1 MYHHSRATVCGTRT
15 SLVHTKTAYRRTSA
29 PIHCRFSLFLNDHY
43 PSPFLIRSIGDPA
56 VDPKIGSFR
65 PVPNHNYI
73 RTAHAS
79 GYLPSTHTHHSRTPH
94 LRSRPRPRPRCRTR
108 RHLRHRLPPGCSSRR
123 RTCCSQRPHQTSPA
137 QGRPQLRRMRRHV
150 PRHNERYSRR
160 VGSLPRL
167 PRQRR
172 IHRHPP
178 PQHRN
183 RHPRPARTHA
193 LPHGGIADRQG
204 PPENLALQGRAHH
217 RPQLC
222 CVHLG
227 SGRGYHL
234 RLG

>member
-1 MYHHSRATVCGTRT
+1 MHRHSRATVCGTRT

-29 PIHCRFSLFLNDHY
+29 PIHCRFSLFLNALL
-43 PSPFLIRSIGDPA
+43 SPFLIRSIGDPA

-108 RHLRHRLPPGCSSRR
+108 HLRGE
-123 RTCCSQRPHQTSPA
+123 RTACRPRCRTRSEPAARHQDRAA
-137 QGRPQLRRMRRHV
+137 QGRSQLRRMRRQLPWHHECH
-150 PRHNERYSRR
+150 PRR
-160 VGSLPRL
+160 VGGLPRL

-172 IHRHPP
+172 IHRHSP

-183 RHPRPARTHA
+183 RHPRPAGAHA
-193 LPHGGIADRQG
+193 LPHGGIADRQE
-204 PPENLALQGRAHH
+204 PAQDLPLQGCGNH
-217 RPQLC
+217 RPGLPRL
-222 CVHLG
+222 HLG
-227 SGRGYHL
+227 GGRGHHL